1 LLKAAGAGN
10 IAMIAGGSMT
20 NEEMFMTRRL
30 RDALKIELHDIVP
43 RSWEGDHIL
52 VSSDKNANTNG
63 AKVLGLCDQDP
74 GSKIKKIA
82 EGVKNGSIKSLLVL
96 GEDLTVL
103 DEFSA
108 ADLAKLDSLVYV
120 GILANETTAA
130 ADVVLP
136 GSGFA
141 EKRGSM
147 INVDGRLQR
156 LMPAVRPPSQSMDTW
171 EILRD
176 LNTAVGGGNG
186 IYLIEELFKSM
197 SEEVREFRGL
207 SLSKIGDTGVQLL
220 DIPREEKKIGKTD
233 ENRHQ
238 PAGADAEDKLPAT
251 TPA

>member
-1 LLKAAGAGN
+1 
-10 IAMIAGGSMT
+10 
-20 NEEMFMTRRL
+20 
-30 RDALKIELHDIVP
+30 
-43 RSWEGDHIL
+43 
-52 VSSDKNANTNG
+52 
-63 AKVLGLCDQDP
+63 VLGLCDQDP

-96 GEDLTVL
+96 GDDLTAL

-108 ADLAKLDSLVYV
+108 ADLAKLESLVFV

-136 GSGFA
+136 GAGFA

-156 LMPAVRPPSQSMDTW
+156 LMPAVRPPSQAMDTW

-197 SEEVREFRGL
+197 SEEVPEFSGL

-233 ENRHQ
+233 EELHK
-238 PAGADAEDKLPAT
+238 PAGAGDKLPAT